1 MDLRDNNSNN
11 NVKENVKD
19 GNGKDG
25 KGGRGEGKGIVGGR
39 KSSGSDRNED
49 NRNENNRNES
59 NKDKEFR
66 ERTEP
71 LLAKIAH
78 LTTSLENK
86 EEALQLLHQQLAEGR
101 RNVPVPRS
109 EQTRSGDSERERE
122 RDNEQRE
129 WLAVHETEIVR
140 LKVRTYVQK

>member
-11 NVKENVKD
+11 NVKENVKEGKGD
-19 GNGKDG
+19 GNG

-39 KSSGSDRNED
+39 KSSGSDRNE
-49 NRNENNRNES
+49 NNKNENNRNES

-101 RNVPVPRS
+101 RNVPRGLD
-109 EQTRSGDSERERE
+109 QSGDSERERE

-129 WLAVHETEIVR
+129 WLAVHETEMVR
-140 LKVRTYVQK
+140 LKVRTYVRS